1 MPSFAYTARS
11 KEGEIKKGV
20 IDKTNHEELEQYLSS
35 HDLILTEYNQID
47 TTNSIK
53 DWINKINNYL
63 IDLSGVPTSEK
74 IFFTQN
80 LMVMVKAGISMSQ
93 ALHTLAKQTTNKK
106 MQKILLEVQAKVEK
120 GKSLAESLQP
130 YVKIFGE
137 LYINMLKTGEAAGQ
151 LEQVLKQLTLQMK
164 KDHHLISKVRGALV
178 YPAIVVTAMIIIMI
192 IMFVFVIPQ
201 ITAIFKEVD
210 AELPLAT
217 KILITVSDFILNNGL
232 LVGLAFII
240 LIFSFIKFVRSQK
253 GRIVWHK
260 FILKIPII
268 SSILKKVSLARF
280 SRTTSSLLKTDIPI
294 TENFFITAK
303 VLGNSSYKQLLN
315 QAAEELKKG
324 VSIHSTLEKRPDL
337 FPPIVIQMIA
347 VGEET
352 GSLDNILEQLA
363 VFYEEE
369 VDQTM
374 NNLTATLEPILMLLL
389 GLGVGSIAV
398 AVIMPMYSLTQQF

>member
-164 KDHHLISKVRGALV
+164 KDHHLVAKVRGALV

-268 SSILKKVSLARF
+268 SPILKKVSLARF